1 MRYSRCLQSGVKVAL
16 IGMLAAGLCF
26 QAKAQSYH
34 VVNRWTIGGEGG
46 WDYLHMD
53 SHAHR
58 LYIAHGPKVDV
69 VDTQTGKLVGSI
81 TGLQGT
87 HGIVLDPD
95 GKTGY
100 ISDGRGDAIVV
111 FDRASLAVL
120 ARIPAGTNPDGIT
133 YEPVT
138 RTVWAFN
145 GRSQSVTV
153 ADGHARKVVAT
164 IALPGKPE
172 FPVADGRG
180 NVFDNIES
188 KNEIVRLSAKSHS
201 VTAVWPLTGC
211 ESPSGLAIDREGHRL
226 FSVCD
231 NGKMLVMDSRDG
243 KVLGTASIGDGP
255 DADRYDARRK
265 LAFSSNGGSGT
276 LTIVNAGKA
285 GYPVAQTLAT
295 EKGAR
300 TMALDKST
308 GDVYVVTA
316 KFGPA
321 QQGAPH
327 WRRPIVPGSF
337 TVIQIAR

>member
-1 MRYSRCLQSGVKVAL
+1 MTYSRYMKCAL
-16 IGMLAAGLCF
+16 RLAMFGALMAALCF

-34 VVNRWTIGGEGG
+34 IVNRWTIGGEGG

-53 SHAHR
+53 SQAHR

-69 VDTQTGKLVGSI
+69 VDTETGKLVGSV

-100 ISDGRGDAIVV
+100 ISDGRGNAIVV

-138 RTVWAFN
+138 KTVWAFN

-153 ADGHARKVVAT
+153 ADGAARKVVAT

-188 KNEIVRLSAKSHS
+188 KNEIVRLSARKHS

-211 ESPSGLAIDREGHRL
+211 DSPSGLAIDREGHKL

-231 NGKMLVMDSRDG
+231 NGKMVVMDSRNG
-243 KVLGTASIGDGP
+243 KILGAAPIGDGP
-255 DADRYDARRK
+255 DADRYDARHK

-276 LTIVNAGKA
+276 LTIVNADKK
-285 GYPVAQTLAT
+285 GYPVAQTVTT

-300 TMALDKST
+300 TMALDKAT
-308 GDVYVVTA
+308 GNIYVVTA
-316 KFGPA
+316 KFGPSA
-321 QQGAPH
+321 PGAPH
-327 WRRPIVPGSF
+327 WRRPILPGSF
-337 TVIQIAR
+337 TVIEVAR

>member
-1 MRYSRCLQSGVKVAL
+1 M
-16 IGMLAAGLCF
+16 
-26 QAKAQSYH
+26 AQSRAARFAAKGIFLSLLTMGVGGQAIAQTYH
-34 VVNRWTIGGEGG
+34 VVDRWTIGGEGG

-53 SHAHR
+53 SAAHR
-58 LYIAHGPKVDV
+58 LYIAHGASVDAV
-69 VDTQTGKLVGSI
+69 NTETGKLVGSV

-100 ISDGRGDAIVV
+100 ISDGRGNAIVV
-111 FDRASLAVL
+111 FNRASLAVL

-138 RTVWAFN
+138 KTVWAFN

-153 ADGHARKVVAT
+153 ADGQSRKVVAT

-188 KNEIVRLSAKSHS
+188 KNEIVRLSARTHA
-201 VTAVWPLTGC
+201 VTAVWPLAGC
-211 ESPSGLAIDREGHRL
+211 ESPSGLAIDRSGRRL

-231 NGKMLVMDSRDG
+231 NGRMVIMDSRNG
-243 KVLGTASIGDGP
+243 KILGTAAIGDGP
-255 DADRYDARRK
+255 DAARYDARHK
-265 LAFSSNGGSGT
+265 LAFSSNGESGT

-285 GYPVAQTLAT
+285 DYPVVQTVAT
-295 EKGAR
+295 GKGAR
-300 TMALDKST
+300 TMALDDVT
-308 GDVYVVTA
+308 GKIYVVTA
-316 KFGPA
+316 KFGPPVPG
-321 QQGAPH
+321 QPH
-327 WRRPIVPGSF
+327 WRRSIVPGSF
-337 TVIQIAR
+337 TVIVVSR